1 MPPQEQSASLVSPA
15 ASEINRLHAEILAA
29 ARTSIPNAIR
39 IGELLSEEKRRAGH
53 GNWLHWIKANL
64 EFNERTARNY
74 IRIYGK
80 PRPA

>member
-1 MPPQEQSASLVSPA
+1 MPSQEQSDLPSPVA
-15 ASEINRLHAEILAA
+15 ASEINRLHAKIFAA
-29 ARTSIPNAIR
+29 LRTSIQDAIR